1 MDSVRRRARHQAREA
16 IRKAGNRG
24 LNFVVDADIQGYFD
38 NIQKD
43 TLMELVKERSR
54 IEGW

>member
-24 LNFVVDADIQGYFD
+24 LNFVVGADIQGYFD